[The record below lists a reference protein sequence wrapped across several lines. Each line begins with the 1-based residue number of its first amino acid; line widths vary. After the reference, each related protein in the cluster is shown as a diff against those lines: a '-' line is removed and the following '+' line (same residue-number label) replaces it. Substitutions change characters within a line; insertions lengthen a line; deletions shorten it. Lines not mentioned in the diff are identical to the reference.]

1 MRRHLTQDRT
11 VCDNVRLSRVNWSII
26 NDAPVLALKDDNHPI
41 LNRCNVRKERTLVAQ
56 LDRFAINHVIAD
68 RSYSAENFS
77 SNLRY
82 FHLFTVNHLD
92 AATRDDDVESDLIVT
107 RKSIN
112 PLIGKP
118 LYFIIINHRTQP

>member
-1 MRRHLTQDRT
+1 
-11 VCDNVRLSRVNWSII
+11 
-26 NDAPVLALKDDNHPI
+26 PI

-118 LYFIIINHRTQP
+118 LYFIIINHRTQPRVLIPEIRPKPPPFFLLRTSNILPQGVCVI